1 VAPVVKPL
9 AGATRFDIDA
19 KLLKRRLRM
28 HIMQSRRDFVVSL
41 SAAGAAGVFG
51 TRTSLANE
59 PPLETTTVRL
69 GRWIGDAYCW
79 ASLYLAGELM
89 RADGLSDVRYVEG
102 DTNVDNTEWLV
113 GGVTDFDFN
122 MPSMHIRTIEA
133 GAPIKVLT
141 GVHFG
146 CFELRANDS
155 VNSIADLKGR
165 RVGVWALND
174 HPHVLLSLIVS
185 YVGLDPVHDI
195 KWVQGASP
203 LEGFIDGK
211 VDAFLAGTTDFQK
224 LRAEKIGHTLVS
236 NAVDRPWSEY
246 FCCMVAGRADYV
258 NKYPVA
264 TKRVLRAILKSADFC
279 ASNPTSAARELVDRG
294 FLPSYDVALTTL
306 QETRHDGW
314 RDYDSEDSVRFYALR
329 MHETG
334 MIESSPQEI
343 IASGTDFRF
352 LNELKRELKA

>member
-1 VAPVVKPL
+1 MA
-9 AGATRFDIDA
+9 
-19 KLLKRRLRM
+19 LL
-28 HIMQSRRDFVVSL
+28 QSRREFTASL
-41 SAAGAAGVFG
+41 SLAGTAALIGSAPALADAG
-51 TRTSLANE
+51 
-59 PPLETTTVRL
+59 PPETTTVRL

-102 DTNVDNTEWLV
+102 DTNVDNTEWLA

-155 VNSIADLKGR
+155 VDSIADLKGK

-174 HPHVLLSLIVS
+174 HPHVLLSLIVG

-195 KWVQGASP
+195 QWVQGASP
-203 LEGFIDGK
+203 MQAFIDGK
-211 VDAFLAGTTDFQK
+211 VDAFLAGTTEFQK

-236 NAVDRPWSEY
+236 NAVDRPWSQY
-246 FCCMVAGRADYV
+246 FCCMVAGRAGYV

-306 QETRHDGW
+306 QETRHDRW
-314 RDYDSEDSVRFYALR
+314 REYDSEDSVRFYALR
-329 MHETG
+329 MQETG
-334 MIESSPQEI
+334 MIKSSPQKI
-343 IASGTDFRF
+343 IAEGTDWRF
-352 LNELKRELKA
+352 LDELKRELKT